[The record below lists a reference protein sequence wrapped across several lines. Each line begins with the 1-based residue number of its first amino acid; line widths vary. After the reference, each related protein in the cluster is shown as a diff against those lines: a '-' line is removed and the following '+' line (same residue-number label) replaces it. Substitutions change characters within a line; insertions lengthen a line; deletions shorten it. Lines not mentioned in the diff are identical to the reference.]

1 MQLMSFQLNDK
12 MRDMDT
18 KLNWKL
24 TQFKSK
30 IDDKINEEMVL
41 MYLEN
46 MEKKMD
52 KNMHDFQIKSN
63 IDPERVDRIEA

>member
-1 MQLMSFQLNDK
+1 
-12 MRDMDT
+12 MDT
-18 KLNWKL
+18 KLTWKL
-24 TQFKSK
+24 NEFKSK

-52 KNMHDFQIKSN
+52 KNMQDFQVRSN
-63 IDPERVDRIEA
+63 IDPGRVDRIEAEINKNRIAAEDRIT

>member
-1 MQLMSFQLNDK
+1 

-18 KLNWKL
+18 KLTWKL
-24 TQFKSK
+24 NEFKSK
-30 IDDKINEEMVL
+30 IDDKINEERVL

-52 KNMHDFQIKSN
+52 KNMQDFQVRSN
-63 IDPERVDRIEA
+63 IDPGRVDRIEAEINKNRITA